1 MSETIETEPLIGDSE
16 EMKETSKALAEKVRR
31 VTRSTDDFRKQAEA
45 FAAALDAVFDEI
57 LKAEE

>member
-1 MSETIETEPLIGDSE
+1 MSETIENESLIGVSE

-31 VTRSTDDFRKQAEA
+31 ATRSTDDFRKQTDA

-57 LKAEE
+57 LKDEA

>member
-1 MSETIETEPLIGDSE
+1 MSETIETEPLLGDSD

-31 VTRSTDDFRKQAEA
+31 LTRSSDDFRKQTDA

-57 LKAEE
+57 LKSEA